1 MTVVTD
7 TSVVL
12 NLCLLRQEAV
22 LLPLF
27 GTIFAPPEVETEFSR
42 LASVDPRFLG
52 LVFPTF
58 IEVVSPASVP
68 PTLTNAKRLHR
79 GEVAA
84 LGLAVDR
91 GAELVLMDERA
102 GRAAAGSLGLRCM
115 GLLGILIA
123 ARERGLTP
131 PLAPL
136 LDVLQHQARF
146 WFSLS
151 LRTSILQ
158 RVGELP

>member
-22 LLPLF
+22 LIPLF
-27 GTIFAPPEVETEFSR
+27 GTIVAPPEVVAEFHR
-42 LASVDPRFLG
+42 LAVADPRFRG
-52 LVFPTF
+52 FVFPSF
-58 IEVVSPASVP
+58 IEVVSSISVP
-68 PTLTNAKRLHR
+68 PALTDAKRLHR

-84 LGLAVDR
+84 LSLAVER

-123 ARERGLTP
+123 ARERGLIP

-136 LDVLQHQARF
+136 LDVLQHHARF

-151 LRTSILQ
+151 LRTAVLH

>member
-12 NLCLLRQEAV
+12 NLCLLRQEVV

-27 GTIFAPPEVETEFSR
+27 GSVLAPPEVEAEFSR
-42 LASVDPRFLG
+42 LASVDSRFLG

-58 IEVVSPASVP
+58 IEVVSPASPP

-84 LGLAVDR
+84 LGLAVER
-91 GAELVLMDERA
+91 GVELVLMDERA
-102 GRAAAGSLGLRCM
+102 GRAVAGTLGLRCV

-123 ARERGLTP
+123 ARERGLIP
-131 PLAPL
+131 ALEPL
-136 LDVLQHQARF
+136 LDILQHDARF
-146 WFSLS
+146 WFSPS
-151 LRTSILQ
+151 LRTAVLQ